1 MGLPLGG
8 IGAGIDGHEKLVS
21 WSGAVSWGEQELN
34 ETEHYPLVRV
44 TEQGMPT
51 ANLSCS
57 PWHGRQRCSKDSPM
71 DEAYA
76 GGWRANKTRANMYGF
91 SAVCWMYGRRLF
103 DYLQDKEGSPVP
115 VGLVQIA
122 VGGTAVELWSSAEAL
137 AKCDQR
143 RAGQMATC
151 QDPRKS
157 VMYHEVTYTNS
168 TLYNSM
174 LHPWTPMAV
183 RGAIWYQ
190 VSSPITA
197 AHHNPQPLSCL
208 RWW

>member
-8 IGAGIDGHEKLVS
+8 IGAGNDGHEKLVS

-76 GGWRANKTRANMYGF
+76 GGWRANKTRANMYGWCRSP
-91 SAVCWMYGRRLF
+91 SAARRSSSGR
-103 DYLQDKEGSPVP
+103 VP
-115 VGLVQIA
+115 KRSRSA
-122 VGGTAVELWSSAEAL
+122 TSAEQARW
-137 AKCDQR
+137 R
-143 RAGQMATC
+143 R
-151 QDPRKS
+151 
-157 VMYHEVTYTNS
+157 
-168 TLYNSM
+168 
-174 LHPWTPMAV
+174 V
-183 RGAIWYQ
+183 RTHA
-190 VSSPITA
+190 S
-197 AHHNPQPLSCL
+197 L
-208 RWW
+208 